1 MIPIYSY
8 IRDEYKRPMITQ
20 CFLLDG
26 DRLAVGQAFCSKKDQ
41 PNKKKGKKI
50 ALYRAV
56 SAMNKPI
63 ETIDLKGIKGEVEVI
78 AGHSTIG
85 RFLKMGVIDT
95 EWVKSRLNIVFG
107 DV

>member
-8 IRDEYKRPMITQ
+8 IRDKHKRPMITQ

-50 ALYRAV
+50 ALFRAV
-56 SAMNKPI
+56 SAMNQPIEYFNFKPI
-63 ETIDLKGIKGEVEVI
+63 ADQTEII
-78 AGHSTIG
+78 AAHSTIG

-107 DV
+107 DI